1 MLLTNRYNFYL
12 LKAHQGIQKKRMQA
26 FLNEFLITTTNFL
39 NGFVS
44 DVDEQ
49 FYEFESKLS
58 KIEGSLLIIEAKV
71 RNYTFS
77 ERKSTSEI
85 VLLQLA
91 SVPSRDEKPLENL
104 PVVPVSFTTKEEV
117 KVEVEPDV
125 VHEISKQEYNNINL
139 IRICDD
145 SLYKKYFKM
154 LKVGVPLPAVKVKMG
169 AEGLDSSLLDDPD
182 SMIEPSP

>member
-1 MLLTNRYNFYL
+1 
-12 LKAHQGIQKKRMQA
+12 MQT

-44 DVDEQ
+44 DVDER

-58 KIEGSLLIIEAKV
+58 KIEGSLLIIEAK
-71 RNYTFS
+71 
-77 ERKSTSEI
+77 
-85 VLLQLA
+85 LA
-91 SVPSRDEKPLENL
+91 SVPSRDEKPIENL
-104 PVVPVSFTTKEEV
+104 PVVPVSTTTKQEV
-117 KVEVEPDV
+117 KIETVTEVVLEENSV
-125 VHEISKQEYNNINL
+125 QEISKKDDDNINL

-169 AEGLDSSLLDDPD
+169 AEGLDGSLLDNPD
-182 SMIEPSP
+182 LMIEPNPEINEQ